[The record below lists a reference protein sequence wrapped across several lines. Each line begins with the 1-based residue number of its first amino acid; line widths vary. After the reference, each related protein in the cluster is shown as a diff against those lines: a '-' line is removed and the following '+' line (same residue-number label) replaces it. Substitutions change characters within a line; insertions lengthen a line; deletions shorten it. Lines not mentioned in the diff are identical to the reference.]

1 MCQVCRII
9 PRMVDTGYSG
19 TPLAKKLGIK
29 SPLKL
34 LTVNA
39 PQEYVSWLGELPEG
53 VSLVTKAKPPVEA
66 AHVFTTESAFLD
78 AMLSKLRNE
87 LKQDGFVWVSWP
99 KKASKVLT
107 DITEDVIRDIALPL
121 GFVDI
126 KVCAVSEVWSGLKLV
141 IRKSERL

>member
-1 MCQVCRII
+1 
-9 PRMVDTGYSG
+9 MVDIGYSE
-19 TPLAKKLGIK
+19 TPLVKKLGLK

-39 PQEYVSWLGELPEG
+39 PQEYESWLGELPEG
-53 VSLVTKAKPPVEA
+53 VKLVTKAKKPIEA
-66 AHVFTTESAFLD
+66 VHVFTTESAFLD

-99 KKASKVLT
+99 KKASKVPT
-107 DITEDVIRDIALPL
+107 DITEDVIREIALPL

-141 IRKSERL
+141 IRKSERV